1 MASPGPGAKPKSMH
15 DAPEASAAGA
25 EALADRAR
33 AARFSRSLR
42 ALAADQQ
49 GSLRGAKETLVY
61 KQAAPAVVLI
71 LRDEGLGS
79 GVLVS
84 ADGKIVTNAHVV
96 GSSDT
101 VGVIFKPVTE
111 GAEIKEADVRLGR
124 VVRRDEVADLALI
137 QVDDVPPSAKALAVG
152 SISSIPIGSDVH
164 AIGHPTGEVWTYT
177 RGIVSQVRRKYRWSI
192 EDRLQHEATV
202 VQTQTPINP
211 GSSGGPLLN
220 DQLQV
225 VGINSF
231 SDEGEGLN
239 FAISG
244 DDVNAFL
251 TRKTDRLAARAAEPA
266 KTAGCKIKVLETSRS
281 KDDKSDEATV
291 DGNCDGIADG
301 RVIYPDDPKQP
312 IKLGFDTN
320 GNDEIDIVY
329 FDTNQDGNF
338 DQVIYDTDDDG
349 KPDLV
354 GYYRPGDDE
363 PSRWEKI

>member
-1 MASPGPGAKPKSMH
+1 MAVPASGGRPKSVH
-15 DAPEASAAGA
+15 HSTAAGA
-25 EALADRAR
+25 AAVEALASRAQS
-33 AARFSRSLR
+33 ARFSKSLR
-42 ALAADQQ
+42 ALAADQA

-71 LRDEGLGS
+71 LRGAGLGS
-79 GVLVS
+79 GVLVG

-96 GSSDT
+96 GSSDE

-111 GAEIKEADVRLGR
+111 GVEIKEADVRVGR

-137 QVDDVPPSAKALAVG
+137 QVDSVPPSAKPLAVG
-152 SISSIPIGSDVH
+152 SVSSIPVGSDVH

-177 RGIVSQVRRKYRWSI
+177 RGVVSQIRRKYQWSI
-192 EDRLQHEATV
+192 EDRLEHEAMV

-211 GSSGGPLLN
+211 GNSGGPLLN

-251 TRKTDRLAARAAEPA
+251 ARKTDRLAAKVSEPAPAAE
-266 KTAGCKIKVLETSRS
+266 CKAKVLETSRS
-281 KDDKSDEATV
+281 KDDKSDEATI
-291 DGNCDGIADG
+291 DANCDGKGDGIA
-301 RVIYPDDPKQP
+301 IYPDDPKQP
-312 IKLGFDTN
+312 IKLGVDTN
-320 GNDEIDIVY
+320 GDDQIDTVY
-329 FDTNQDGNF
+329 FDEDQDGNF
-338 DQVIYDTDDDG
+338 EQVLYDTDEDG

-354 GYYRPGDDE
+354 GYFKPGDDE
-363 PSRWEKI
+363 PSQWEKI